1 MSDGQGTGA
10 ERRRAQRSEPGP
22 LRVRLQ
28 DRWDGIL
35 INISTNGALIQ
46 LPVPQQVNAR
56 IVIDVEFDHDAV
68 LQLSGRV
75 VRSNPMPQ
83 DGRLTMPLADTDYYV
98 ALEFDQVADIPD
110 IAPPRAD

>member
-28 DRWDGIL
+28 DQWDGIL

-46 LPVPQQVNAR
+46 LPVPQPVNAR
-56 IVIDVEFDHDAV
+56 IVIDVEFDHDTV
-68 LQLSGRV
+68 LQLAGRV

-83 DGRLTMPLADTDYYV
+83 DGRLTMPLTDTDYYV

-110 IAPPRAD
+110 IAPPRVD

>member
-1 MSDGQGTGA
+1 MSDGQGSGA

-28 DRWDGIL
+28 GRWEGIL

-46 LPVPQQVNAR
+46 LPVPQTVDTR
-56 IVIDVEFDHDAV
+56 IVIDVEFEQGTV
-68 LQLSGRV
+68 LQLAGRV
-75 VRSNPMPQ
+75 VRSNPLPNG
-83 DGRLTMPLADTDYYV
+83 GRFTMPDTDTDYYV

-110 IAPPRAD
+110 IAPPRLD

>member
-1 MSDGQGTGA
+1 MSDGQGSGS

-22 LRVRLQ
+22 LRVRLHG
-28 DRWDGIL
+28 DRWEGVL

-46 LPVPQQVNAR
+46 LPVPQTINAR
-56 IVIDVEFDHDAV
+56 IVIDVEFDHHV

-75 VRSNPMPQ
+75 VRSNPMPTG
-83 DGRLTMPLADTDYYV
+83 GRLTMPLTDTDYYV

-110 IAPPRAD
+110 IAPPPLD

>member
-10 ERRRAQRSEPGP
+10 ERRRAQRTQPGP
-22 LRVRLQ
+22 LRVRLHG
-28 DRWDGIL
+28 RWEGVL

-46 LPVPQQVNAR
+46 LPIPQPVNAR
-56 IVIDVEFDHDAV
+56 ITIDVEFDHDV

-75 VRSNPMPQ
+75 VRSNPMPHG
-83 DGRLTMPLADTDYYV
+83 GRLTMPLTDTDYYV

-110 IAPPRAD
+110 IGTTRGG